1 MSFITK
7 MKESDCMQYQIF
19 EHIIKTEED
28 EVKTYGVLLVVN
40 GNEAV
45 RVYDVSTD
53 YYAVSK
59 LVDSINAIK
68 LNPFRLGDIL
78 EYFFN
83 NN

>member
-1 MSFITK
+1 